1 MPKILTEKTK
11 NYLFFLPYSK
21 DKSEGVW
28 CRPLT
33 MTRRNELQ
41 REAMQEAGMDSDL
54 ADTFLC
60 RLLLKESIA
69 DWRGF
74 WTPTGEDIPYS
85 KQAVDEMCEHDPVMA
100 MGMLTRILSIARTG
114 DVEEKK
120 N

>member
-1 MPKILTEKTK
+1 MPKVLTEKYK
-11 NYLFFLPYSK
+11 NCLFFLPYSK

-33 MTRRNELQ
+33 MTRRNEL
-41 REAMQEAGMDSDL
+41 RRTALQEAGMDSEL

-69 DWRGF
+69 DWKGF
-74 WTPTGEDIPYS
+74 WTPAGEDIPYS
-85 KQAVDEMCEHDPVMA
+85 KEAVDDMCEHDPVMA
-100 MGMLTRILSIARTG
+100 MSMLTRILSIAQTG
-114 DVEEKK
+114 NVEERK

>member
-11 NYLFFLPYSK
+11 SLTFFLPYAK

-33 MTRRNELQ
+33 LTRRNELQ
-41 REAMQEAGMDSDL
+41 REAMLEAGMDSEL
-54 ADTFLC
+54 AEHFLC
-60 RLLLKESIA
+60 RKLLKESIT
-69 DWRGF
+69 DWKGF
-74 WTPTGEDIPYS
+74 WTPTGEEVPYS

-114 DVEEKK
+114 ELDDRK